1 MKKLLLLPIVL
12 ISLIGFSQ
20 PFTDMIG
27 IDEKLGDTITLD
39 LKFLNDKNEEVTL
52 RDLIDKPTV
61 IALVYFNCPGLCS
74 PLQEGFAD
82 VILNTDLKLGV
93 DYQAM
98 TISFDFHDDPA
109 LASQKKANFVTKI
122 PKETAEHWHYLTT
135 DSASIVQLLNDVGYK
150 IKVTGLDFIH
160 PSALIVV
167 SPEGKITRYLY
178 GLRFLPFDLKMS
190 VVEARKGLSRPTVNR
205 VLEYCYSY
213 DAEGKRYKLEVTK
226 VVGALTLI
234 ILAIFFISLA
244 FFRKK
249 KI

>member
-1 MKKLLLLPIVL
+1 MKKIILLPILL
-12 ISLIGFSQ
+12 ISLLALSQ
-20 PFTDMIG
+20 PFTDEIG
-27 IDEKLGDTITLD
+27 IDERLGDTISLD
-39 LKFLNDKNEEVTL
+39 LKFFNEKNEVVTL
-52 RDLIDKPTV
+52 RELIDKPTV

-82 VILNTDLKLGV
+82 VIVNTDLELGV

-98 TISFDFHDDPA
+98 TISFDFHDDPS
-109 LASQKKANFVTKI
+109 LAAQKKANFVTKI
-122 PKETAEHWHYLTT
+122 PPETAEHWHYLTT
-135 DSASIVQLLNDVGYK
+135 DSASIVQILNDVGYK
-150 IKVTGLDFIH
+150 IKITGLDFIH

-190 VVEARKGLSRPTVNR
+190 VVEARKGLPRPTVNR

-244 FFRKK
+244 FFRKRK
-249 KI
+249 K